1 MRIAVVLAAAL
12 VVAPGCA
19 GRLWSLRAEV
29 ADPARVTILDAGTGL
44 PAVVDDPA
52 SGLVRRPDGSVWYA
66 PPGAPPRIVLHA
78 GRSVESVPSP
88 RASDLDKTPETLR
101 FSITVAAETGRAFD
115 VAVRG
120 EDVSSLEEVGRRRGT
135 WRYLVP
141 GLAVAVGCGTWL
153 ALVDD
158 SVAARAISGACLAGG
173 LAWAGSGAWNLGL
186 EPVVT
191 RPIAR

>member
-1 MRIAVVLAAAL
+1 LRIAVVLAAAL
-12 VVAPGCA
+12 VVVPGCA

-66 PPGAPPRIVLHA
+66 PPGAPPRVVLHA
-78 GRSVESVPSP
+78 GQRIESVP
-88 RASDLDKTPETLR
+88 RRRGYELAKIPERLR
-101 FSITVAAETGRAFD
+101 FSITEAAETGRAFD

-120 EDVSSLEEVGRRRGT
+120 DDVRSLEEVGRRRGT

-141 GLAVAVGCGTWL
+141 GLVVAVGCGAWL
-153 ALVDD
+153 ALVDE
-158 SVAARAISGACLAGG
+158 SVTARAVSGACLAGG
-173 LAWAGSGAWNLGL
+173 LAWAGSGAWNMGL
-186 EPVVT
+186 EPEVA
-191 RPIAR
+191 RPITR